1 MRAKTAK
8 NVCELN
14 FSIINFPSKSLKNF
28 SCMWPTTNAVID
40 KTVMPIMVS
49 NKSEVSLGVGVVSC
63 DFNEIFDW
71 TLTLKSFNL
80 NI

>member
-14 FSIINFPSKSLKNF
+14 VSIINFLSKSLNNF
-28 SCMWPTTNAVID
+28 SCMWSSTNAVID

-49 NKSEVSLGVGVVSC
+49 NKSKVRLGVGVVSC
-63 DFNEIFDW
+63 DFSEIFYW